1 MTATPVSAAT
11 TLGDTTLPVVHI
23 GPARS
28 WASLNLSE
36 LVEYRELLYFL
47 VWRDIKVRYKQTALG
62 VLWALLQPL
71 FMMLVFTLFF
81 GRLGKLPSDG
91 LPYSVFT
98 LCALLPWQLFSHALT
113 ESSNSLVANERLI
126 SKVYFPRLL
135 VPLAAVVG
143 GLADFGV
150 AFLLLLAVMVFYGV
164 TPGIAVLALPL
175 LVLFAIATAFAVGL
189 WLSALNV
196 QYRDVRYT
204 LVFATQ
210 LWMFATPVAYSA
222 SLVPEGWRALYGLN
236 PMVGVVEG
244 FRWALLNR
252 IDGARSRDSGVDCGR
267 RRAAGQWPLL
277 LPSRRAHFRRRHLR
291 CRVTPCSGAWLE
303 VHTRSGSGARSAR
316 SSGRPCTESGYR

>member
-1 MTATPVSAAT
+1 MTSPSVSAAT

-28 WASLNLSE
+28 WASLNLTE

-135 VPLAAVVG
+135 VPLAAVIG

-150 AFLLLLAVMVFYGV
+150 AFLLLLAVMIFYGV

-175 LVLFAIATAFAVGL
+175 LILFAIATAFAVGL

-252 IDGARSRDSGVDCGR
+252 STAPGPEILVSIAAVAALLVSG
-267 RRAAGQWPLL
+267 LYY
-277 LPSRRAHFRRRHLR
+277 FRRVERTFAD
-291 CRVTPCSGAWLE
+291 VI
-303 VHTRSGSGARSAR
+303 
-316 SSGRPCTESGYR
+316 